1 MSTAPPPKSHK
12 TITFRFDAELFDRLA
27 AAAEADRRS
36 INSMAQIL
44 IEEGLA
50 SRPSLDVANQ
60 SCTQS

>member
-1 MSTAPPPKSHK
+1 MAEAPPKHK
-12 TITFRFDAELFDRLA
+12 TITFRFDAELFDRVA

-60 SCTQS
+60 SRTQS

>member
-1 MSTAPPPKSHK
+1 MSEAPPKNK
-12 TITFRFDAELFDRLA
+12 TITFRFDAELFDRVA

-50 SRPSLDVANQ
+50 SRPSLDAAHQ
-60 SCTQS
+60 SRTQS